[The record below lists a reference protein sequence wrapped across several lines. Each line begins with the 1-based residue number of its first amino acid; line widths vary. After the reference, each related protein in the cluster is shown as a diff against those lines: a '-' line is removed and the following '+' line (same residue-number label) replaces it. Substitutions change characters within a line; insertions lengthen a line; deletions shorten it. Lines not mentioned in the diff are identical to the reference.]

1 MDSSQTALRVG
12 VVTGEQPES
21 IGGGW
26 TFTAALKSALDR
38 VQTRHKYIVVDQMVA
53 QAVKQDSASA
63 ASQVRR
69 LIRDLARRTI
79 PVGLRSTIARKWS
92 HKVDAKNAHHV
103 TALVEQQGLDIVWYI
118 TLAYPTLPL
127 PFISTVWDLEHRKQ
141 PYFPEVSVSG
151 WTWTNREKYFAEV
164 LPRASFIIVGTHAGK
179 DEIVHFY
186 NVSPANVRVIPSPTP
201 VNDLMRP
208 PLDGRTLRDK
218 LRLNGDYLFYPAQ
231 FWPHKNHIN
240 LLLALDI
247 LRKRHR
253 LRLNL
258 VFTGSDKGNRD
269 YVNGRVRQLGLSDQV
284 FDLGFVP
291 RDELNA
297 LYANALALVYPSFF
311 GTDNLPPLEAFSL
324 NCPVTA
330 SDIPG
335 AKEQLRDGAL
345 FFDPTNPDDMAD
357 KIFMVCSDMSLR
369 KQLIEAGAK
378 IALERR
384 PENYIAKI
392 EAILDEFAVKRRCWD
407 RNYVHPP

>member
-38 VQTRHKYIVVDQMVA
+38 VQTRHKYIVADQMVA

-208 PLDGRTLRDK
+208 PLMAAPYGISFGLTAII
-218 LRLNGDYLFYPAQ
+218 YFT
-231 FWPHKNHIN
+231 
-240 LLLALDI
+240 
-247 LRKRHR
+247 RH
-253 LRLNL
+253 
-258 VFTGSDKGNRD
+258 
-269 YVNGRVRQLGLSDQV
+269 
-284 FDLGFVP
+284 
-291 RDELNA
+291 
-297 LYANALALVYPSFF
+297 SF
-311 GTDNLPPLEAFSL
+311 G
-324 NCPVTA
+324 
-330 SDIPG
+330 
-335 AKEQLRDGAL
+335 
-345 FFDPTNPDDMAD
+345 PT
-357 KIFMVCSDMSLR
+357 KTTSIFC
-369 KQLIEAGAK
+369 
-378 IALERR
+378 
-384 PENYIAKI
+384 
-392 EAILDEFAVKRRCWD
+392 
-407 RNYVHPP
+407 